1 MIPDISA
8 NINPSI
14 NPPKQPMKKT
24 LLFALALATAGST
37 HAVVTLNSSN
47 FGNGLVTT
55 NNAALASG
63 SLRFGVFPAI
73 FDFAANS
80 ADLSALEAAFTE
92 VYAYTGAINALS
104 VDGFYE
110 ISRPVDN
117 TASFEGQ
124 SYASSIAGRAVYLWV
139 QNTGATE
146 QAIFSSS
153 VTWNSG
159 VGLPPFEVNYS
170 PDVGVPGLTAHVGQL
185 AVGPDLGAGAASH
198 RLAVVIPEPSTGL
211 AAAFGGLLMM
221 VRRRR

>member
-1 MIPDISA
+1 
-8 NINPSI
+8 
-14 NPPKQPMKKT
+14 MKKS
-24 LLFALALATAGST
+24 LLLILAMAAAIPAQ
-37 HAVVTLNSSN
+37 AVVTLNSSN

-55 NNAALASG
+55 NNAALSSG
-63 SLRFGVFPAI
+63 ALRFGVFPAI

-80 ADLSALEAAFTE
+80 SNLSALEAAFTE
-92 VYAYTGAINALS
+92 VYAYSGPINALS

-110 ISRPVDN
+110 ISRPIDN

-124 SYASSIAGRAVYLWV
+124 SYASTIAGRSVFLWV
-139 QNTGATE
+139 QNSGATE
-146 QAIFSSS
+146 HAIFSSS

-198 RLAVVIPEPSTGL
+198 RLAVVIPEPSTAL
-211 AAAFGGLLMM
+211 AAALGGWFML

>member
-1 MIPDISA
+1 
-8 NINPSI
+8 
-14 NPPKQPMKKT
+14 MKKS
-24 LLFALALATAGST
+24 LLLALALATAGSA

-63 SLRFGVFPAI
+63 SLRFGIFPAI

-80 ADLSALEAAFTE
+80 SDLSALEAAFTE

-104 VDGFYE
+104 VEGFYE
-110 ISRPVDN
+110 ISRPIDN

-124 SYASSIAGRAVYLWV
+124 SYASSIAGRPVYMWV
-139 QNTGATE
+139 QNTGASE
-146 QAIFSSS
+146 HAIFSSS

-170 PDVGVPGLTAHVGQL
+170 PDTGVPGLTAHVGQL

>member
-1 MIPDISA
+1 VIPDPSA
-8 NINPSI
+8 NIDLSI

-24 LLFALALATAGST
+24 LLLALALATAGST

-117 TASFEGQ
+117 TA
-124 SYASSIAGRAVYLWV
+124 
-139 QNTGATE
+139 
-146 QAIFSSS
+146 
-153 VTWNSG
+153 
-159 VGLPPFEVNYS
+159 
-170 PDVGVPGLTAHVGQL
+170 
-185 AVGPDLGAGAASH
+185 
-198 RLAVVIPEPSTGL
+198 
-211 AAAFGGLLMM
+211 
-221 VRRRR
+221 